1 MPDQTFQPGSIRRPW
16 KQYFSRSFSPG
27 DNQPSQSSPMII
39 DFHDFSHQPPLPVMF
54 LRSNEYH
61 SFRHDNLGFRG
72 LTYLI
77 PVFSVN
83 SDRSQSEPICRIF
96 YPAKDVIQ
104 AFCFPCIFLQSD
116 NCQTPV
122 IGYVINKT
130 HLFSIFIYDS
140 GFILSIEW
148 NGKSKITNNLSFRQ

>member
-1 MPDQTFQPGSIRRPW
+1 
-16 KQYFSRSFSPG
+16 
-27 DNQPSQSSPMII
+27 MII

-122 IGYVINKT
+122 IGYVINIGVCIGLVPVIGLT
-130 HLFSIFIYDS
+130 LPFFSYGGSSLVTMFFAMGIVSGINMRPAPDS
-140 GFILSIEW
+140 SARYIRPPLSA
-148 NGKSKITNNLSFRQ
+148 